1 MCDQPLVYIVLL
13 NWNSYSDTINCY
25 NSLKNLKYKNYKVL
39 IIDNGSTDNSESI
52 LRQELGNTSV
62 EIIQTGSNLG
72 YAGGN
77 NVGIK
82 RALHENSNFIW
93 LLNNDTEVHQNALK
107 EMVDK
112 IESKKSYGICGSK
125 LVYFYDRD
133 ILQAHGGGTLNK
145 YFGTTSHVGQD
156 EVTDI
161 EVDED
166 EIERKLDYIVGASML
181 IKSDI
186 FKEFGFL
193 EESYFLY
200 YEELDIAMRIR
211 SKYQIAYASKS
222 IIFHKEGGSL
232 GSSSRKTVNK
242 SEVAEYYGFRSRL
255 LFMKRFFPNRSFYVY
270 LGALLT
276 IIKRLIKFQFNRAK
290 MILNIIVQSN

>member
-1 MCDQPLVYIVLL
+1 
-13 NWNSYSDTINCY
+13 
-25 NSLKNLKYKNYKVL
+25 
-39 IIDNGSTDNSESI
+39 
-52 LRQELGNTSV
+52 
-62 EIIQTGSNLG
+62 
-72 YAGGN
+72 
-77 NVGIK
+77 
-82 RALHENSNFIW
+82 
-93 LLNNDTEVHQNALK
+93 
-107 EMVDK
+107 
-112 IESKKSYGICGSK
+112 
-125 LVYFYDRD
+125 
-133 ILQAHGGGTLNK
+133 
-145 YFGTTSHVGQD
+145 
-156 EVTDI
+156 
-161 EVDED
+161 
-166 EIERKLDYIVGASML
+166 ML